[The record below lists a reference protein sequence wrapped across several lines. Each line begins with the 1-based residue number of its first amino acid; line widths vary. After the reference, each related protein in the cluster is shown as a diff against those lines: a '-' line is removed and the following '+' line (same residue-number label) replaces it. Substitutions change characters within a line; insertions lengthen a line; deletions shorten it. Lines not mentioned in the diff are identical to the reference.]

1 MKFPKLIT
9 GTKAHIQG
17 AQRIPRRSHTHT
29 HTHTHKALQRY
40 VIFKADNVGE
50 NVRGNTVLRTEEKIQ
65 RLGKNSCHK
74 LCKKRV
80 E

>member
-17 AQRIPRRSHTHT
+17 AQRIPRVT

-50 NVRGNTVLRTEEKIQ
+50 NVRGNTVLCTEEKIQ
-65 RLGKNSCHK
+65 RLWQNSCHK
-74 LCKKRV
+74 LCMKRV